1 MFINSGADAGSW
13 GARCLNVT
21 RIMAIAAA
29 ALVPASTAAASVAV
43 VLMLVSW
50 IISGRAVATLRAAAA
65 QRVGQAMLVFLALL
79 AVDTIYGVATWED
92 SWRSLWSWRKL
103 ALGLIVLGLFAEET
117 WKLRLLQAFLVVSA
131 AGLVTSYIGWLGL
144 IPSKPGQPAGVFF
157 TNHATQGMTFAVA
170 VLCCLELAR
179 DTGPRL
185 RKLLQAAALLFAVNV
200 VFIST
205 SRSAYVA
212 LVCVMLVWGLGRV
225 GWRRVP
231 LVAGGLAVL
240 VAMAFGL
247 SSTLRDRI
255 GQGIDEVRNYQSSP
269 AVTSAGIR
277 VVFWKNSLDLIAE
290 RPVFG
295 YGTGGFAKAYGDRF
309 AMPELGWRGLPTADP
324 HNQYLFIAVENGL
337 VGLAVFIAI
346 LVAAFREAR
355 GPGVYRGIVRGMLLA
370 WCVSSLF
377 NSHFRTFPEGHL
389 IWLMVGAMLARV
401 PRNDPA
407 GSIQPVSSRARSR

>member
-65 QRVGQAMLVFLALL
+65 QRVGQVVLVFLALL

-200 VFIST
+200 VFVST

-401 PRNDPA
+401 PRNVPA
-407 GSIQPVSSRARSR
+407 GSTQPASSRARSR